1 MTRLSEADR
10 RMRQSGLC
18 QRWLG
23 EADAALTRVVREIN
37 GPLFE
42 QLLRQSD
49 YDDMACLDLLRHGAP
64 MTGCVGV
71 ERHTHTSSL
80 SETKAVHDLM
90 ASCRSSNNC
99 LWWELD
105 CGSESKWSQ
114 ALRQA
119 TEEDATRGRASAPVR
134 IEECDLWRVL
144 LHPRFPNVREKPD
157 GSAKVRP
164 IDNLS
169 WAANG

>member
-1 MTRLSEADR
+1 MMRLSEADR

-23 EADAALTRVVREIN
+23 EADASLIRVVREIN

-105 CGSESKWSQ
+105 WE
-114 ALRQA
+114 
-119 TEEDATRGRASAPVR
+119 
-134 IEECDLWRVL
+134 
-144 LHPRFPNVREKPD
+144 RE
-157 GSAKVRP
+157 
-164 IDNLS
+164 
-169 WAANG
+169 